1 MSSNVNL
8 NSSPPGSTG
17 PRQNSTSDCNW
28 GRGFSAG
35 AQAPWGGMEAQSLA
49 PILLSLKSLR
59 TAHFLQK
66 EKAGIWGFLNFLLPP
81 HFSESE
87 FFGIKK

>member
-17 PRQNSTSDCNW
+17 LRQNGAADCDQ
-28 GRGFSAG
+28 GRGFSAQ
-35 AQAPWGGMEAQSLA
+35 AQAPWGGLEAQSSA

-81 HFSESE
+81 HFSDSE
-87 FFGIKK
+87 FFGI